1 MMFKSWARK
10 RCGSMEGV
18 YNNELDGGTTD
29 IKLNG
34 EGRGKGASAMMGA

>member
-18 YNNELDGGTTD
+18 YNGELDGGD
-29 IKLNG
+29 AVKH
-34 EGRGKGASAMMGA
+34 